1 MLSGREPDRG
11 HPTIRRG
18 VGSGDSIRSRL
29 AFNRAACVRGIAH
42 KEHKKM
48 RKLISNAVVL
58 AASCLALC
66 AAQAQ
71 DLVLAQVASQT
82 NISSATNA
90 RGMAIGIRAY
100 FDLVNAAGGV
110 NGRQL
115 RLVTRDDDLNAQK
128 MVALTKELI
137 ADKDVLALVGF
148 LNSGGLTELAKAN
161 IPGEAGIA
169 MIAPLQGNKNI
180 VGADNFFPFRSGYT
194 DEVTALVAEAKN
206 TQKKRVAIFYYNTA
220 FGPPMSQFAQ
230 TTAKN
235 QGLEVVANVG
245 VEVAPDKFDANMKAA
260 VLEVAKTN
268 PDAVFVIS
276 AGRFANEFVKQ
287 FRDTPAG
294 GAQLYAMSVIL
305 AEDVVKAAGAA
316 KARGMVIAQATPFP
330 FSPTLPLI
338 AEFQRVMKQYAPNE
352 GISFSSLEGFI
363 GAKITVEALKRAG
376 PNPTRDKIVKTLNSF
391 GEWNLGGVYVNYGP
405 KGRSGWGSV
414 DLTIVGPNGNL
425 LR

>member
-1 MLSGREPDRG
+1 MRHLIRCIAALAGACLMLGAQ
-11 HPTIRRG
+11 
-18 VGSGDSIRSRL
+18 VQ
-29 AFNRAACVRGIAH
+29 
-42 KEHKKM
+42 
-48 RKLISNAVVL
+48 
-58 AASCLALC
+58 
-66 AAQAQ
+66 AQAQ
-71 DLVLAQVASQT
+71 ELVLAQVASQT
-82 NISSATNA
+82 NLSSATNA
-90 RGMAIGIRAY
+90 KGMAVGIKAY
-100 FDLVNAAGGV
+100 FDAVNAAGGV

-115 RLVTRDDDLNAQK
+115 KLVTKDDDLNAGK
-128 MVALTKELI
+128 MVAITKELI

-161 IPGEAGIA
+161 VPGEAGIA

-194 DEVTALVAEAKN
+194 DEVTALVNEAKN

-235 QGLEVVANVG
+235 AGLDVVANVG
-245 VEVAPDKFDANMKAA
+245 VDVTPEKFEANMKAA
-260 VLEVAKTN
+260 TLEVAKTN
-268 PDAVFVIS
+268 PEAVFIVA
-276 AGRFANEFVKQ
+276 AGRFANEFVKL

-294 GAQLYAMSVIL
+294 NAQLYTMSVVL
-305 AEDVVKAAGAA
+305 AEDVVKAAGAQ

-330 FSPTLPLI
+330 FSPTLPLVS
-338 AEFQRVMKQYAPNE
+338 EYQRLMKQYAPGE
-352 GISFSSLEGFI
+352 AVSFSSLEGFI

-376 PNPTRDKIVKTLNSF
+376 PNPTRDKIVKALNNF

-414 DLTIVGPNGNL
+414 DLTIVGSNGSL
-425 LR
+425 MR

>member
-1 MLSGREPDRG
+1 
-11 HPTIRRG
+11 
-18 VGSGDSIRSRL
+18 
-29 AFNRAACVRGIAH
+29 
-42 KEHKKM
+42 M
-48 RKLISNAVVL
+48 RKLISRAAAIAAGLAV
-58 AASCLALC
+58 SCLALS

-71 DLVLAQVASQT
+71 ELVLAQIASQT
-82 NISSATNA
+82 NLSSATNA
-90 RGMAIGIRAY
+90 KGMHVGIKAY
-100 FDLVNAAGGV
+100 FDSVNAAGGV

-115 RLVTRDDDLNAQK
+115 KLVVRDDDLNAQK
-128 MVALTKELI
+128 MVAQTRELI
-137 ADKDVLALVGF
+137 ADKEVLALVGF
-148 LNSGGLTELAKAN
+148 LNSGGLTELAKQN

-180 VGADNFFPFRSGYT
+180 VGADNFFPFRTGYT
-194 DEVTALVAEAKN
+194 DEVTTLVGEAKN

-245 VEVAPDKFDANMKAA
+245 VDVAPERFEANMKAA
-260 VLEVAKTN
+260 ALEVARSN
-268 PDAVFVIS
+268 PDAIFLIA
-276 AGRFANEFVKQ
+276 AGRFANEFVKLIK
-287 FRDTPAG
+287 DTPAG

-330 FSPTLPLI
+330 FSPTLPVVG
-338 AEFQRVMKQYAPNE
+338 EFQRLMKQYAPKE
-352 GISFSSLEGFI
+352 AISFSSLEGFI
-363 GAKITVEALKRAG
+363 GAKIAVEALKRAG
-376 PNPTRDKIVKTLNSF
+376 PNPTREKIVKALNNF